1 MTGTQSPQQGIGVF
15 RVVRDQGSVSIF
27 ISAGEASGDLHGAF
41 LAQALLKQAPGIQ
54 IACLGGD
61 RLRSTGV
68 RTLVDNRQL
77 AVVGV
82 FEVARHL
89 QAIHGAWR
97 TITRF
102 LEKQRPSLVVLI
114 DFPDFNLLLARKAR
128 QLGCK
133 IFYYI
138 SPQVWAWRTW
148 RVRALRRLVDRMAVI
163 LPFES
168 DFYAGH
174 NMRVHFVGHPLPEML
189 ANVASRIEA
198 RNRYQAENRFPVV
211 GLLPGSRASE
221 VRAHLPLLLETA
233 AIVLKQFPAARFLL
247 PVAPSLGAASL
258 EQLVAPRNLPIDIV
272 SGDTWGVIRACDLIL
287 TASGTVTLEAAILGT
302 PMVIF
307 YRVSCLSS
315 YIGRCL
321 IRAPFAG
328 LPNLIAEREIAPE
341 LIQEKAHP
349 ALLADAAL
357 ALLQH
362 PQRLEQQRRDLA
374 AVCTRLGDPGVADR
388 VAHLVLD
395 LATP

>member
-1 MTGTQSPQQGIGVF
+1 M
-15 RVVRDQGSVSIF
+15 
-27 ISAGEASGDLHGAF
+27 SAGEASGDLHGAF

-54 IACLGGD
+54 ITCLGGE

-68 RTLVDNRQL
+68 RILVDNRQL

-82 FEVARHL
+82 FEVVRHL

-102 LEKQRPSLVVLI
+102 LEQQRPSLVVLI
-114 DFPDFNLLLARKAR
+114 DFPDFNLLLARKAK

-148 RVRALRRLVDRMAVI
+148 RVRSLRRLVDRMAVI
-163 LPFES
+163 LPFETH
-168 DFYAGH
+168 FYASH
-174 NMRVHFVGHPLPEML
+174 NMQVHYVGHPLPEML
-189 ANVASRIEA
+189 VNVANRGEA
-198 RNRYQAENRFPVV
+198 RRRYQLEDHFPVL
-211 GLLPGSRASE
+211 GLLPGSRSSE
-221 VRAHLPLLLETA
+221 VRAHLPLLLEAA
-233 AIVLKQFPAARFLL
+233 AIVLKQFPTARFLL
-247 PVAPSLGAASL
+247 PVAPSLGVAAL
-258 EQLVAPRNLPIDIV
+258 EQVVASKNLPIDVV

-302 PMVIF
+302 PMIIF
-307 YRVSCLSS
+307 YRVSRLSS

-341 LIQEKAHP
+341 LIQEEAHP
-349 ALLADAAL
+349 TLLADTAL

-362 PQRLEQQRRDLA
+362 PQRLARQRRDLA
-374 AVCTRLGDPGVADR
+374 AVCTRLGEPGVADR
-388 VAHLVLD
+388 VAHLALE
-395 LATP
+395 LAAQ